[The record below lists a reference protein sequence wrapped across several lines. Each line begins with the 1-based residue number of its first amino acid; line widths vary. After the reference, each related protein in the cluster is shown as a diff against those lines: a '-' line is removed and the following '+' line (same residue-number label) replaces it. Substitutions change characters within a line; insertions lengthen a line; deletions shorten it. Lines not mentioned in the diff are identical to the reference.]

1 MKDNEKERT
10 SIPIT
15 SR

>member
-1 MKDNEKERT
+1 MKDNEKERA
-10 SIPIT
+10 SIPII

>member
-1 MKDNEKERT
+1 MKDNEKERA
-10 SIPIT
+10 SIPMI